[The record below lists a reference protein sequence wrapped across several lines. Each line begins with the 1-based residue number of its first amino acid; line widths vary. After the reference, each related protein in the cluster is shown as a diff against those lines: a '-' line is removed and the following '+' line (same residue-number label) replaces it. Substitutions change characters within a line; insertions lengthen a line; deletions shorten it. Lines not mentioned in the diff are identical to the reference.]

1 MTTLD
6 SSALKARNTLLA
18 MFFTLTVI
26 DIILVAVSRDL
37 WAIGRIVVTVAVMYC
52 VMQGYKWAKWAL
64 VGILSLVVV
73 LLTALVIALY
83 SKLSS
88 FLIIGSLVMIVLSI
102 VTGIFLVSNKN
113 LNRYFLNTR
122 RVSSDRL
129 S

>member
-37 WAIGRIVVTVAVMYC
+37 WAIGRIIVTVAVMYC

-122 RVSSDRL
+122 RVSSERL

>member
-37 WAIGRIVVTVAVMYC
+37 WAIGRIIVTVAVMYC